1 MGIACAP
8 DLFQSIMMELIGDLE
23 HVLVYI
29 NNILIVKKVDESE
42 SDHLKKIEQVL
53 SRLDAKG
60 FCANLRKSFF
70 MQKEV
75 EYLGYLL
82 TTGGLKP
89 QPSKIKAMHHI
100 MRPKNA
106 K

>member
-1 MGIACAP
+1 MNIACAP
-8 DLFQSIMMELIGDLE
+8 NIFQSIMMELLGDLE

-29 NNILIVKKVDESE
+29 DNILIIQKFGESE
-42 SDHLKKIEQVL
+42 ADHLMKIEEVL

-70 MQKEV
+70 MQQEV

-82 TTGGLKP
+82 TTGSL
-89 QPSKIKAMHHI
+89 
-100 MRPKNA
+100 
-106 K
+106 